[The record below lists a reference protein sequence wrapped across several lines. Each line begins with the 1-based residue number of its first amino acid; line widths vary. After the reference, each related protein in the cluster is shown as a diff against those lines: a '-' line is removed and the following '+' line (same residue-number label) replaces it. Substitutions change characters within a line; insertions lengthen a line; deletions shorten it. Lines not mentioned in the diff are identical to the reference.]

1 MSDTPE
7 ETIWK
12 GTPSAA
18 VDFWLNLGCILIVPI
33 PWAIG
38 RWVKRRN
45 NLMELTTERL
55 RISTGVLSKKVEE
68 LELYRVRDTTF
79 LQPFILRLFG
89 VGNLQLNTDDATT
102 PTVLLSGIPADQS
115 LRDKLRKAVETCRD
129 RKRTRVSELGGVI
142 EADGNA
148 SKH

>member
-18 VDFWLNLGCILIVPI
+18 QDFWLNLSCLFVLPI

-38 RWVKRRN
+38 RWVQRRN
-45 NLMELTTERL
+45 NLMEITTERL
-55 RISTGVLSKKVEE
+55 RITSGVLSKKVEE

-79 LQPFILRLFG
+79 LQPFILRLFR
-89 VGNLQLNTDDATT
+89 VGNLKLNTDDATT
-102 PTVLLSGIPADQS
+102 PTILLGGIPADQS
-115 LRDKLRKAVETCRD
+115 LRDRLRHAVEACRD
-129 RKRTRVSELGGVI
+129 RKRTRVSELGGVV
-142 EADGNA
+142 DTDNQP
-148 SKH
+148 SSS

>member
-18 VDFWLNLGCILIVPI
+18 QDFWLNLSCLLVLPI

-38 RWVKRRN
+38 RWVQRRN
-45 NLMELTTERL
+45 NLMEITTERL
-55 RISTGVLSKKVEE
+55 RITSGVLSKKVEE

-79 LQPFILRLFG
+79 LQPFILRLFR
-89 VGNLQLNTDDATT
+89 VGNLKLNTDDATT
-102 PTVLLSGIPADQS
+102 PTILLGGIPADQS
-115 LRDKLRKAVETCRD
+115 LRDKLRKAVEACRD
-129 RKRTRVSELGGVI
+129 RKRTRVSELGGAVD
-142 EADGNA
+142 ADGDTPRL
-148 SKH
+148 

>member
-18 VDFWLNLGCILIVPI
+18 QDFWLNLSCLLVLPI

-38 RWVKRRN
+38 RWVQRRN
-45 NLMELTTERL
+45 SLMEITTERL
-55 RISTGVLSKKVEE
+55 RITSGVLSKKVEE

-79 LQPFILRLFG
+79 LQPFILRLFR
-89 VGNLQLNTDDATT
+89 VGNLKLNTDDATT
-102 PTVLLSGIPADQS
+102 PTILLGGIPADQA
-115 LRDKLRKAVETCRD
+115 LRDRLRHAVEACRD
-129 RKRTRVSELGGVI
+129 RKRTRVSELGGVVDT
-142 EADGNA
+142 DGQP
-148 SKH
+148 SSS